1 MTLLA
6 LLPCGPETVH
16 AVASGAVGRFR
27 LRPRH
32 DQRAMLARQEFFLL
46 GGVASAAERGDFVR
60 RGDAVGRDGSRR
72 GAVLHAGSVAGVAA
86 QSFLEVFVSCKIG
99 DLLGVARRA
108 KFLSFLGQEG
118 KRKQQQGQA
127 HK

>member
-16 AVASGAVGRFR
+16 AVARGAVGRFR

-32 DQRAMLARQEFFLL
+32 DQRAVLAGEELFLL
-46 GGVASAAERGDFVR
+46 DAVACATQGGYFIR
-60 RGDAVGRDGSRR
+60 RGDAVRRDGARR

-86 QSFLEVFVSCKIG
+86 QSLWEVFVGCKIG
-99 DLLGVARRA
+99 DLLGVARSA
-108 KFLSFLGQEG
+108 EFLSFLGQEG
-118 KRKQQQGQA
+118 KREQKQSQA